1 MSEDFDPSTTGEKMV
16 QVVRNAR
23 GQFAKGSIANPA
35 GRPRSA
41 RSKTTQIA
49 EDMLAENAPVL
60 VQHAINVALGE
71 QGGPTLRAL
80 LPFLVAANRERPI
93 TFSLP
98 ELRQPSDALRALDS
112 ISAGIAAGE
121 LTDGEAKM
129 LADLVGRFIEAFRI
143 VDLNDRL
150 LAVEQRVKDSQPKPP
165 LSNR

>member
-1 MSEDFDPSTTGEKMV
+1 MD
-16 QVVRNAR
+16 QVIRNAR
-23 GQFAKGSIANPA
+23 GQFEKGSIANPT

-41 RSKTTQIA
+41 RSKTTQVA

-60 VQHAINVALGE
+60 VQHAINVALGDH
-71 QGGPTLRAL
+71 GGPTLRAL

-98 ELRQPSDALRALDS
+98 ELRQPADALQALDA

-121 LTDGEAKM
+121 LTDREAKM
-129 LADLVGRFIEAFRI
+129 LTDLVGRFIEAFR
-143 VDLNDRL
+143 VVELHDRL
-150 LAVEQRVKDSQPKPP
+150 LAIEQRVKDSQPTPP